1 MSVAIRILFYLVIVI
16 CIIIGDRLRICT
28 PGVEGNCPTDHVCAD
43 ASGHSGTRHLCCRP
57 EKKCIV
63 PYVDFVKKRPKRCFP
78 GDSSCPS
85 STSCL
90 PVREENENATN
101 TVDLLFFCCHSVDVF
116 TCPDSQMPVMDK
128 ATNRPMRC
136 LRSNPLSCPSDFV
149 CKTLFDGSNACCPN
163 PFSVRLCAEAVTNAE
178 SLPIPCTGWDDNS
191 CQEGEC
197 RRALDGTNYCC
208 RSTTGPISDTYE
220 PQLTQMRTELLLA
233 AISRKNDDDA
243 NRIESSTFSDVSPN
257 RLQHSTPF
265 PNRKLKFSNPFRRR
279 LPYYLRMLK
288 RSKNIVY

>member
-1 MSVAIRILFYLVIVI
+1 MRARGF
-16 CIIIGDRLRICT
+16 R
-28 PGVEGNCPTDHVCAD
+28 
-43 ASGHSGTRHLCCRP
+43 
-57 EKKCIV
+57 K
-63 PYVDFVKKRPKRCFP
+63 
-78 GDSSCPS
+78 DSSRLTTLTLPRVLKLIEVS
-85 STSCL
+85 REYKMPLCL
-90 PVREENENATN
+90 TFIDLKKAFDTVETEALMEVLEPTKAFLLTTIENAMRKLEWDGMGVK
-101 TVDLLFFCCHSVDVF
+101 VDGWNYTICALLMTSYW
-116 TCPDSQMPVMDK
+116 
-128 ATNRPMRC
+128 C

-233 AISRKNDDDA
+233 AISRKTDDDA
-243 NRIESSTFSDVSPN
+243 NRIESSTFSDVSRN
-257 RLQHSTPF
+257 RLQHSTPL